1 MRMVYTIH
9 YLVVKGVG
17 HTIKLILIANWS
29 VQSTVVISFFF
40 MHKVAKV
47 GRANEAWYKTF
58 ELVYSWIQ
66 ECPEH
71 PNLRGRGGWS
81 KGALASPPGIWKRR
95 RHMRLSYDIPWNV
108 RLRQQR
114 PQ

>member
-81 KGALASPPGIWKRR
+81 KGALASPPAEA
-95 RHMRLSYDIPWNV
+95 
-108 RLRQQR
+108 
-114 PQ
+114 